1 VDDQVLTILNLVL
14 ERIDMGINQV
24 DLYIGK
30 NSAYVNP
37 ITGYG
42 YSGDAVRKRLQE
54 DVPRPS
60 ERRQQHL
67 LVLQVGLPSP
77 RCLCISPRT

>member
-1 VDDQVLTILNLVL
+1 
-14 ERIDMGINQV
+14 MGINQV

-42 YSGDAVRKRLQE
+42 YSGDAGRKRLQKMYR
-54 DVPRPS
+54 D
-60 ERRQQHL
+60 HL
-67 LVLQVGLPSP
+67 NDDNNIYS
-77 RCLCISPRT
+77 CYK